1 VYEPRLELKVGIV
14 VDVYAQWL
22 FSMLGVASSLS
33 VCCRAITMLL
43 MQTSFHNLRKVF
55 SISRS
60 TCTFSWSVDQVAG
73 INSQQNSNNLK
84 INQSKEILNSESK

>member
-1 VYEPRLELKVGIV
+1 
-14 VDVYAQWL
+14 
-22 FSMLGVASSLS
+22 
-33 VCCRAITMLL
+33 
-43 MQTSFHNLRKVF
+43 VF
-55 SISRS
+55 SISRF